1 MRFVITACVFVL
13 FFGLGMKYLGTDDF
27 SYLLRWWMTILVIGL
42 AMQPF
47 TAVVFKNFADGGW
60 VFGKTI
66 GIGVAGWLMWVLSS
80 AHILKFSRGGS
91 IACIVI
97 VCAAAFVFL
106 YFSTMRKNRNVSIS
120 SFYNADRLCS
130 IFTSETIFFALLVFW
145 CYLKGISPDAIG
157 TERYMDYGYM
167 MSMNRSDYMP
177 AADMWFA
184 GEGINYYYIGQFL
197 MTYINKIAG
206 VPVSCGYNLAMM
218 FLAAISFP
226 LAYSIGNN
234 LMHIF
239 LSDRAKRKWSPQET
253 ASMQEIGCVI
263 SENKRPFFR
272 PAIAGTLSGLA
283 VTFAGNMH
291 YPIYK
296 YIYPKL
302 QRLHGEDSVYSYWFP
317 DATRYIGYQ
326 PDLPDKTIHEFPIY
340 SYTIGD
346 LHAHVINMIFV
357 LTVLALLLAWLCKR
371 KKAMDLVRVYDAVP
385 KTGTILKETFDPALV
400 LCAFFVG
407 LFHTTNYWDFPIY
420 FVVCGAVILFSNL
433 VIHRFRVSAWILTAY
448 QAAMFLIIGALVAL
462 PFTLT
467 FDSIASG
474 IGICTG
480 EHHTKQ
486 FQLAVLWGLPNLAV
500 WSFLGFRI
508 AEHVRSRK
516 NRHIEP
522 LPKEFENDVQNVPTK
537 PTPGVPFE
545 EIGGKRGLGGFLS
558 ALEISD
564 LYLIVIGLCAF
575 GLVLLPEIIY
585 VRDIYTGSYVRAN
598 TMFKLTYQAFIMFGL
613 SMAFIITR
621 FVSTPVNRAMKAIG
635 IVLLFLFMTT
645 VGYFNE
651 AYTAWFGGKHQGLDA
666 STFIRDDV
674 SAAEA
679 DVIDYINATFD
690 KQYTVL
696 EMSGLSYTYF
706 NRVSTFTGMPTVLGW
721 QTHEWLWRSSGDI
734 SEYPKVVDDRH
745 KDVLTLYESRDLWE
759 VSTLVEKYDIDYV
772 FIGLC
777 ERVDGYYEVS
787 DASIKSGQFTADQT
801 MTIHGKRCKKIDLNT
816 EIWLSL
822 GEVVKSAVDEKT
834 QETIYLIKVNRDL
847 TKANIR

>member
-47 TAVVFKNFADGGW
+47 TAVAFKNFADGGW

-106 YFSTMRKNRNVSIS
+106 YFSTMRKNRNISIS

-340 SYTIGD
+340 SFTIGD

-448 QAAMFLIIGALVAL
+448 QAAMFLVIGALVAL

-745 KDVLTLYESRDLWE
+745 KDVLALYESRDLWE